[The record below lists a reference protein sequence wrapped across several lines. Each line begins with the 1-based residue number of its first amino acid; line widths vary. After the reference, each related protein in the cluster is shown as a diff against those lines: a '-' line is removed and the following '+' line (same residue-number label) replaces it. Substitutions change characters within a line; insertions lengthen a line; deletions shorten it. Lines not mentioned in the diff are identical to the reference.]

1 MISVTWSPTA
11 LADLDRQHQFLATL
25 NPDAALKA
33 AQVIVQSAKS
43 LGENPKR
50 GTPITDTPGLRKLL
64 VSFGKYGYILHYVI
78 LEEEVLILRIYHG
91 RQNRPA

>member
-11 LADLDRQHQFLATL
+11 LADLDRQYQFLATL
-25 NPDAALKA
+25 NPEAAVKA
-33 AQVIVQSAKS
+33 AQAIVKSAKS

-50 GTPITDTPGLRKLL
+50 GTPIADTPGLRKLL
-64 VSFGKYGYILHYVI
+64 VSFGKYGYTLLYVI